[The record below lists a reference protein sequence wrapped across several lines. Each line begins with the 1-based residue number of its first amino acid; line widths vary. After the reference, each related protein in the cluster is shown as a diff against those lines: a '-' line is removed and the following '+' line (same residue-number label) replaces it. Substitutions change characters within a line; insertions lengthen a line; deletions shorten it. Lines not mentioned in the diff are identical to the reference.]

1 MTIKI
6 MHALDPTKDLLI
18 GSKNIKRLVVEND
31 IEEDVVLRLGLLQ
44 CLT

>member
-1 MTIKI
+1 MY
-6 MHALDPTKDLLI
+6 ALDPTKDLLI
-18 GSKNIKRLVVEND
+18 GSKNIKRLVVESG

>member
-1 MTIKI
+1 MY
-6 MHALDPTKDLLI
+6 ALDPTKDLLI